1 MERRLPDKKWRDRNL
16 RWREMQKST
25 ACRRED
31 MGFGDKIEL
40 KLNHPFGWRM
50 GSCVERAGNG
60 LMTLSTANV

>member
-1 MERRLPDKKWRDRNL
+1 
-16 RWREMQKST
+16 MQKST

-50 GSCVERAGNG
+50 GSCVEKAGNG
-60 LMTLSTANV
+60 LMTLSTAKV